1 VKEWEARDPILRLER
16 YLIRTKLLTDEE
28 VIRLREQSL
37 ACAQTAFEEVERE
50 PDEVVEDT
58 FRYHYLELP
67 EIMERQLERRK
78 S

>member
-1 VKEWEARDPILRLER
+1 LER
-16 YLIRTKLLTDEE
+16 YLVHAKLLTGGEL
-28 VIRLREQSL
+28 VRLREQSL

-58 FRYHYLELP
+58 FRYHYLEMP
-67 EIMERQLERRK
+67 DIMEAQLERRK